1 MSRNI
6 IKIIYISFSFYHEFP
21 CFHQIKEHWQ
31 KQSCK
36 TLIPQ
41 SILRLVHF
49 IIKYVLVLGSLFLW
63 IYWPSFNSAL
73 TVGENEYHRAV
84 VNTYLSLAAATVS
97 FYTSVLHI
105 IGNRQLTFP
114 NNYRDKKRVLK
125 NFAINFI
132 KYFCEIVPASNLA
145 YENNNHSMSKL
156 AKKSMWPTQPKNQ
169 SEHFRGINLSI
180 FKSPKKNYGLNFFRR
195 YMHL

>member
-1 MSRNI
+1 M
-6 IKIIYISFSFYHEFP
+6 
-21 CFHQIKEHWQ
+21 
-31 KQSCK
+31 
-36 TLIPQ
+36 
-41 SILRLVHF
+41 
-49 IIKYVLVLGSLFLW
+49 
-63 IYWPSFNSAL
+63 
-73 TVGENEYHRAV
+73 GENEYHRAV

-97 FYTSVLHI
+97 FYTSVLNI

-156 AKKSMWPTQPKNQ
+156 AKKSMWPNPKINPTI
-169 SEHFRGINLSI
+169 FRAINLSI